1 MEYKSVDGGSERRAL
16 RVMFEIAAA
25 ALGGASKFAAP
36 NLRLGSSRSDPSVAP
51 GTEHAGSDGG
61 GGGLGE
67 VDVFSSWSWSI
78 DLFSLDLLAFAKNL
92 LIWGPMIMA
101 RFLVRREALSHL
113 VVTA

>member
-1 MEYKSVDGGSERRAL
+1 M
-16 RVMFEIAAA
+16 RVMFEIVTA

-61 GGGLGE
+61 GVGLGE
-67 VDVFSSWSWSI
+67 VDIIFSWSWSI

-92 LIWGPMIMA
+92 LIRGPMMMA
-101 RFLVRREALSHL
+101 RFLVRREVLSHL
-113 VVTA
+113 VVAA